1 MNEQLESLLRLK
13 ENAQRILDEHMD
25 RLHEWDYYTCFE
37 LCNDSLVDEYTLEKI
52 SIEFSDIL
60 RDRLPSDRWYMYS
73 SAFINMYVTRLPV
86 PRDRE
91 EDYKNTRIEWL
102 NFIINYPES

>member
-1 MNEQLESLLRLK
+1 MTEQLESLLRLK
-13 ENAQRILDEHMD
+13 ENAQRILIDHMD

-37 LCNDSLVDEYTLEKI
+37 LCNDSLVTDYVLEKL
-52 SIEFSDIL
+52 SREFSNTL
-60 RDRLPSDRWYMYS
+60 RDRLPCDRWYMDN
-73 SAFINMYVTRLPV
+73 SAFINSYVTRLPLTGN
-86 PRDRE
+86 RE